1 MTSESKMG
9 RPREFDQDAA
19 LEAAMRVFWQKSY
32 EGATMS
38 DLTRAMGINRSSI
51 YAAFGDKEA
60 LFRRVMARYW
70 AGPMTYMREALEK
83 PTLRQV
89 ATSLLYGT
97 VEFLSQP
104 GQPRGCLTIQG
115 ALACGEDAE
124 PIKQAAILWRKSGEE
139 ALRKRIFKARRDG
152 ELTKKTNPAE
162 LARFLSTV
170 MAGLGIQAASGATRN
185 QMKQVADM
193 ALRTLPVK
201 ESTSA
206 HRHP

>member
-1 MTSESKMG
+1 MNAQSKMG

-19 LEAAMRVFWQKSY
+19 LDAAMKVFWQKSY

-70 AGPMTYMREALEK
+70 EGPMTYIREALEK

-89 ATSLLYGT
+89 ATSLLHGT

-115 ALACGEDAE
+115 ALACGDDAE
-124 PIKQAAILWRKSGEE
+124 PIKQMAILWRKSGEQ
-139 ALRKRIFKARRDG
+139 ALRQRILKARGDG
-152 ELTKKTNPAE
+152 ELTNKTNPAE
-162 LARFLSTV
+162 LARFLSTL
-170 MAGLGIQAASGATRN
+170 MAGLGIQAANGATRD
-185 QMKQVADM
+185 QMKRVADM
-193 ALRTLPVK
+193 ALRTLPLKKSPSV
-201 ESTSA
+201 
-206 HRHP
+206 RRP